1 MITIETGDFRILRV
15 GRQGAILM
23 LVAAVLWTALPG
35 FACFLSMPQP
45 TTQAS
50 CCQKMAGDCGSME
63 AMGAM
68 ESTGSAEM
76 CADPSCCQL
85 REQTIGLVPV
95 QAYAPEQLQKL
106 AVAPDQIL
114 LPALADPRT
123 GVRNLFETPPPKSSS
138 GVSSILRV

>member
-1 MITIETGDFRILRV
+1 MRV

-45 TTQAS
+45 TTQPS

-63 AMGAM
+63 SMGAM

-76 CADPSCCQL
+76 CTDPSCCQL
-85 REQTIGLVPV
+85 HEESIGLVPV
-95 QAYAPEQLQKL
+95 LGYAPEQLQQL
-106 AVAPDQIL
+106 AVSPDQFL
-114 LPALADPRT
+114 LPALIEART
-123 GVRNLFETPPPKSSS
+123 GLRTLFEAPPPRSSS

>member
-1 MITIETGDFRILRV
+1 MLTIETGDFCILRV

-50 CCQKMAGDCGSME
+50 CCHKMAGDCGSME
-63 AMGAM
+63 AM

-76 CADPSCCQL
+76 CGDPSCCQL
-85 REQTIGLVPV
+85 HEQTIGLVPV
-95 QAYAPEQLQKL
+95 PAYAPEQLQKL
-106 AVAPDQIL
+106 AVVPDQIL
-114 LPALADPRT
+114 LPALADART
-123 GVRNLFETPPPKSSS
+123 GARNLFETPPPKSSS